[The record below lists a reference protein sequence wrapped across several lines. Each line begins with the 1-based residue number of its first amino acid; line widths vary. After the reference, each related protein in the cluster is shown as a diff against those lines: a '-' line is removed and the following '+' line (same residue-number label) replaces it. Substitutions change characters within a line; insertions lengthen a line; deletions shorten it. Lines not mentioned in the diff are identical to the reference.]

1 MISTFNKLV
10 STRKGKQKDI
20 PKVLSLIKELAIFE
34 NEPDTVLI
42 SESDLLRDG
51 FGENASFHLLVAE
64 IESEVVGAAIY
75 YYCYSTWRGK
85 YLYLED
91 LIVAEPYRRQGVGS
105 QLFEKLIELTQSQG
119 LKQMGWQVLDW
130 NEPAIKFYKK
140 HNASLDGEWT
150 NGRIYFD

>member
-1 MISTFNKLV
+1 MV
-10 STRKGKQKDI
+10 SIRQGEQKDI

-34 NEPDTVLI
+34 NEPDAVLI

-64 IESEVVGAAIY
+64 IESEVVGAAIF
-75 YYCYSTWRGK
+75 YYCYGTWRGR

-105 QLFEKLIELTQSQG
+105 QLFENLIQMTKDQG

-140 HNASLDGEWT
+140 YKATLDGEWI
-150 NGRIYFD
+150 NGRFYF

>member
-1 MISTFNKLV
+1 MV

-34 NEPDTVLI
+34 NEPDAVLI

-91 LIVAEPYRRQGVGS
+91 LIVE
-105 QLFEKLIELTQSQG
+105 
-119 LKQMGWQVLDW
+119 
-130 NEPAIKFYKK
+130 
-140 HNASLDGEWT
+140 
-150 NGRIYFD
+150 